1 MNLTGYT
8 QRLAK
13 IAGRIYNKMLNI
25 IITDIGIMVSCK
37 KVWEARREAI
47 VR

>member
-8 QRLAK
+8 KACNN

-37 KVWEARREAI
+37 KVWEAI